1 MKTITLHNI
10 WNDNFIFSL
19 IPEFLKK
26 DFEYHLKIL
35 KKWRI
40 FSHIERRWDTL
51 NFSIILYLISQSF
64 QSPERWVYQW
74 QNETKK
80 WLIAVRISIYT
91 SITHMVTHRLHQKS
105 SLKWAKVVFLFTEKK
120 SWFHFSSYNCGGHV
134 LKLSRDKLKVILCSS
149 SAIADGW
156 AMGGRRKIA
165 WASGA
170 GKHPYLVLRK
180 GMMTLHAVLMMTM
193 TKPSNCNTTFISL
206 GRDER
211 DVASRPSSVSIWAS
225 WACFS
230 IRCTL
235 CFIRHQVL
243 NTRVTF

>member
-1 MKTITLHNI
+1 MKPITLHNI

-19 IPEFLKK
+19 ISEFLKK

-120 SWFHFSSYNCGGHV
+120 SCFHFSSYNCGGHV

-165 WASGA
+165 WAPGA
-170 GKHPYLVLRK
+170 GKHHY
-180 GMMTLHAVLMMTM
+180 
-193 TKPSNCNTTFISL
+193 
-206 GRDER
+206 
-211 DVASRPSSVSIWAS
+211 DV
-225 WACFS
+225 
-230 IRCTL
+230 
-235 CFIRHQVL
+235 
-243 NTRVTF
+243 